1 MSLLLRLWA
10 KYAKLDDSEPYGSPE
25 STKGE
30 ETMSAVKHVAT
41 AAGLVCALG
50 GLAPASV
57 QAASSVDKSPGG
69 PGQGYPNRP
78 IRLVAPFV
86 PGGPTDIVARLVGQK
101 LGENLGQT
109 IVVDNRGGASGAVG
123 MEIAARSAPDGYTLV
138 IGSSG
143 NLAVNPNLNAKLPYD
158 TLKDFQPITQTT
170 SGPQMM
176 VVHPLVQAKSVQEF
190 IALAKAKP
198 GQLNYASGGAGTTTH
213 LASELFKLSAGVS
226 IVHVPYKGT
235 GQALTDLIGG
245 QVQMMMS
252 SMLPAIP
259 HVKAGRLRGLAVTS
273 ARRATTLPE
282 MPTLAESGLPGFETT
297 SWHGMLVPAKTP
309 RAITMRLHAEMV
321 KTLNQPDVKER
332 FANQGMDTVGNTPEQ
347 FAAYIKSESEKWA
360 KVIKT
365 IGIKPQ

>member
-1 MSLLLRLWA
+1 MI
-10 KYAKLDDSEPYGSPE
+10 
-25 STKGE
+25 
-30 ETMSAVKHVAT
+30 AVKHVAT

-50 GLAPASV
+50 GLAPASA
-57 QAASSVDKSPGG
+57 QAASPVDMSAGSPGS
-69 PGQGYPNRP
+69 GYPNRP

-143 NLAVNPNLNAKLPYD
+143 NLAVNPSLNAKLPYD
-158 TLKDFQPITQTT
+158 PLRDFQPITQTT

-176 VVHPLVQAKSVQEF
+176 VVHPSVQATSVQQF

-213 LASELFKLSAGVS
+213 LASELLKLSAGIS

-235 GQALTDLIGG
+235 GQALTDLISG

-309 RAITMRLHAEMV
+309 KAITMRLHAEMV

-332 FANQGMDTVGNTPEQ
+332 FANLGMDTVGNTPEQ
-347 FAAYIKSESEKWA
+347 FAAYIRNEQVKWA
-360 KVIKT
+360 KVIKVA
-365 IGIKPQ
+365 GIQPQ